1 MGLFGFG
8 KKKDPAEKAAEK
20 EAKARKKLIG
30 PVELLYARLMQGKEW
45 GPDYMTWDMKN
56 AYAGLSFGGCFKRCE
71 KAGIIE
77 EADGC
82 IRLTDAGRD
91 MLALHDELSYIVK
104 NIKTYR
110 YIPMNWQAMWKAREK
125 DPEAPILDV
134 IEAGLDEEDLADGY
148 YNMDWRM
155 VAEDEQDGFDRALT
169 RISKAKARETAK
181 ELRKVHAAARKE
193 KEEEQP

>member
-1 MGLFGFG
+1 MGLFGLG
-8 KKKDPAEKAAEK
+8 KKKVPEEKAAAKAEKA
-20 EAKARKKLIG
+20 RRKLIG
-30 PVELLYARLMQGKEW
+30 PAELLYARLMQGKEW
-45 GPDYMTWDMKN
+45 ATDYTTWDMKN

-82 IRLTDAGRD
+82 IRMTDAGQD
-91 MLALHDELSYIVK
+91 MLTLHNELSYIVK

-110 YIPMNWQAMWKAREK
+110 YTPMNWQAIWKAREK

-134 IEAGLDEEDLADGY
+134 IEAGLDEEDLAEGY
-148 YNMDWRM
+148 YDMDWRL

-169 RISKAKARETAK
+169 RISKAKAREAAK
-181 ELRKVHAAARKE
+181 ELRKIHADIRKE
-193 KEEEQP
+193 GKELP